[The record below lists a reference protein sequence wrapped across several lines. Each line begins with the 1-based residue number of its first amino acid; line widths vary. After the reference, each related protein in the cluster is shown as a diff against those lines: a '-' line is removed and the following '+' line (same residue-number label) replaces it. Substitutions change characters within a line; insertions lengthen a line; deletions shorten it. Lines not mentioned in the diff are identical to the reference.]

1 MSILYES
8 NDSFTTN
15 NSDEDENNQSL
26 YSNNSIELSIFLI
39 LNEIIKK
46 NKNSSQ
52 YKKIVIIQKK
62 QIFSLNKIPKIN
74 LLQYLHRI
82 VQYCEIERSTLI
94 SALIYLDRFIQNT
107 NIYLTEFNI
116 HQILMISIII
126 SYKMNEDIIYTNNF
140 LCEVAGINLK
150 IFNQLQIEFFKLI
163 NYNLCISEKEFTK
176 YKKLLENYC
185 YKTNC
190 K

>member
-1 MSILYES
+1 
-8 NDSFTTN
+8 
-15 NSDEDENNQSL
+15 
-26 YSNNSIELSIFLI
+26 
-39 LNEIIKK
+39 
-46 NKNSSQ
+46 
-52 YKKIVIIQKK
+52 
-62 QIFSLNKIPKIN
+62 
-74 LLQYLHRI
+74 
-82 VQYCEIERSTLI
+82 
-94 SALIYLDRFIQNT
+94 
-107 NIYLTEFNI
+107 
-116 HQILMISIII
+116 
-126 SYKMNEDIIYTNNF
+126 MNEDIIYTNNF